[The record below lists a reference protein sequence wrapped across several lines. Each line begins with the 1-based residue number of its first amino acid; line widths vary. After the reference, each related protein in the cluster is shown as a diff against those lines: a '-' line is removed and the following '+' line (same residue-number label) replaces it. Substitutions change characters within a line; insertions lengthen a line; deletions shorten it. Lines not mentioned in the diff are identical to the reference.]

1 MIEPSLFRCILT
13 LALIRALVTATVSPG
28 VTDRE
33 GIISHDVQSSRQSGP
48 TQIRVLLPDR
58 PKVKRH
64 SVVYVLPVEA
74 GIKTEFGD
82 PLLELK
88 RLDLHN
94 RYNVIFV
101 EPTFFDTPWYADNP
115 DDPGIQQESYLL
127 KDVIPFVD
135 RTYPTRARAEGRF
148 LVGFSK
154 SGWGAWTLLLRHP
167 QTFGRA
173 AAWDAPMMMDHPG
186 EWGSSPIFGTKKN
199 FELYRVTN
207 LLRAHAAELR
217 SSTRNPPRLILTGY
231 AAFRNDHEQVH
242 ALMKELGVPHVYRD
256 GPERK
261 HDWRSGW
268 VEESVMLLLA
278 PGDRPLQTNV
288 RSSQLMP
295 PARADRLE
303 NHCSSGT
310 CCASG
315 QDKPKLHPHPPPAE
329 LP

>member
-13 LALIRALVTATVSPG
+13 LALIRALVIVTLLTGTAVAATVSPG

-58 PKVKRH
+58 PKAKRD

-74 GIKTEFGD
+74 GIKMEFGD

-101 EPTFFDTPWYADNP
+101 EPTFFETPWYADNP
-115 DDPGIQQESYLL
+115 EDRRIQQEGYLL
-127 KDVIPFVD
+127 KDVIPFID
-135 RTYPTRARAEGRF
+135 RTYSSRPRADSRF
-148 LVGFSK
+148 LLGFSK

-167 QTFGRA
+167 QIFGRA
-173 AAWDAPMMMDHPG
+173 AAWDAPMMMNHPG
-186 EWGSSPIFGTKKN
+186 AWGSGPIFGTKKN

-217 SSTRNPPRLILTGY
+217 ASTRNPPRLILTGY
-231 AAFRNDHEQVH
+231 AVFRNDHERVH
-242 ALMKELGVPHVYRD
+242 ALMKELGIPHIYRD
-256 GPERK
+256 GPQLK

-268 VEESVMLLLA
+268 VEESVMLLFA
-278 PGDRPLQTNV
+278 PGDRL
-288 RSSQLMP
+288 
-295 PARADRLE
+295 
-303 NHCSSGT
+303 
-310 CCASG
+310 
-315 QDKPKLHPHPPPAE
+315 
-329 LP
+329 